1 MGWELKAEEMGV
13 RVSFAH
19 PPHGWW
25 GCWDPDHR
33 RIRLHPDLGPIQL
46 RSTAWHELGHAHYE
60 HVGRSA
66 KQELQ
71 ASVWAARH
79 LIRPAAFI
87 DAARITD
94 DLISIAH
101 RLHVMPDDV
110 RAWEKSL
117 TLEELIHIRK
127 EINGHPD

>member
-1 MGWELKAEEMGV
+1 MGFEKKAEEMGV
-13 RVSFAH
+13 KILYKA

-25 GCWDPDHR
+25 GCWDPDKRH
-33 RIRLHPDLGPIQL
+33 ITLHPDLGYIQL

-60 HVGRSA
+60 HIGHTP

-79 LIRPAAFI
+79 LIRPHAFVE
-87 DAARITD
+87 AARITD

-101 RLHVMPDDV
+101 RLHVLPEDV

-127 EINGHPD
+127 EINGPC